1 MSLVREFALAF
12 CSWTV
17 LIMTTAKG
25 KVTAA
30 VQARRGP
37 HTGLDNRPI
46 SGRHP
51 SQRLMS
57 MGGLAAVVLGS
68 QALAASSPQAS
79 AVRLLLPSE
88 GVLAGLGDGL
98 RRGYGLAMEQSRA
111 CGIRPPSLQ
120 LGWLP
125 PGRDPQTSLGSGPR
139 PQLVIAPPAAPLRA
153 YGRLAD
159 QQRLNVLLPLQRGL
173 SLEGLPQQ
181 QGADRLWP
189 VGPARNQISDRL
201 AKGLVDQRM
210 GKVLVVRDAS
220 AEAKAMADRFIA
232 SLGTGQ
238 GQLVGFGDGA
248 SPVDGNDK
256 AAMEQLVRDV
266 DWYAPKSLAVFTQP
280 GSRLARAI
288 QATPWPP
295 DLVLAWPFPVA
306 NTLAQRQMGVDPLS
320 RGEGW
325 AAFARAFTERWGY
338 APGLV
343 ETAGYDTGMLTALAS
358 VSNQGRPGWN
368 LTWFRNTAKSQP
380 LCQAL
385 QLRSQGASVRPQGA
399 GSRLD
404 LGPAMPPTAALRLS
418 QAGPQP

>member
-1 MSLVREFALAF
+1 MSLVREFALVF
-12 CSWTV
+12 LPWTV
-17 LIMTTAKG
+17 PTMTTAEARA
-25 KVTAA
+25 TAVVPVRR
-30 VQARRGP
+30 VQ
-37 HTGLDNRPI
+37 RPW
-46 SGRHP
+46 GRP
-51 SQRLMS
+51 KDRMLSLA
-57 MGGLAAVVLGS
+57 GLAAVVVGS
-68 QALAASSPQAS
+68 QTLAASSPQAS

-111 CGIRPPSLQ
+111 CGIQPPSLQ

-125 PGRDPQTSLGSGPR
+125 PGSDPRASLGASPR
-139 PQLVIAPPAAPLRA
+139 SQLVIAPPAAPLRG
-153 YGRLAD
+153 YGLLAG

-173 SLEGLPQQ
+173 SLEGLPQH

-189 VGPARNQISDRL
+189 VGPARSQMSDRL
-201 AKGLVDQRM
+201 AKGLVDQNL

-232 SLGTGQ
+232 SLGTEQ

-248 SPVDGNDK
+248 NPVDGNDK

-266 DWYAPKSLAVFTQP
+266 GWYAPKSLAVFTQP

-288 QATPWPP
+288 QNTPWPP
-295 DLVLAWPFPVA
+295 DLVLAWPFPVT
-306 NTLAQRQMGVDPLS
+306 NSLAQRQIGVDPLS

-325 AAFARAFTERWGY
+325 PAFARAFTQRWGY
-338 APGLV
+338 APGVV
-343 ETAGYDTGMLTALAS
+343 ETAGYDTGVLTALAS
-358 VSNQGRPGWN
+358 VSSQGRPGWN
-368 LTWFRNTAKSQP
+368 LAWFMTTAKPQP

-385 QLRSQGASVRPQGA
+385 QHRSQGGGVRPQGA

-404 LGPAMPPTAALRLS
+404 LGPAAPPTAALRLS
-418 QAGPQP
+418 QAGPKP